1 MHTLNI
7 LNITLRPF
15 LRTNYKKCE
24 KSMKI
29 IALILAAG
37 RGTRAGGANP
47 KQWQHLGNKRIID
60 HSIDLFKDIS
70 KINNIMVVLHP
81 DDLHLL
87 NRGDVLFTKGGH
99 TRSES
104 VKLGLEALKQNEM
117 PDYVLIHDAARPS
130 TPLSL
135 INNVLDNLNTADAV
149 SPGLPVTDTLW
160 EVIDEEVIQTK
171 SRKNIWRAQTPQ
183 GFNFKKILDAHL
195 ASSSTATDDVEVAT
209 SAGIKVK
216 VIHGSEK
223 NIKITI
229 AEDFDRVT
237 GILGY

>member
-1 MHTLNI
+1 
-7 LNITLRPF
+7 
-15 LRTNYKKCE
+15 
-24 KSMKI
+24 MKI

-37 RGTRAGGANP
+37 RGTRAGSAMP
-47 KQWQHLGNKRIID
+47 KQWQILGNKRIID
-60 HSIDLFKDIS
+60 HSIDLFKNIS
-70 KINNIMVVLHP
+70 RINNVMVVLHP
-81 DDLHLL
+81 DDLHRL
-87 NRGDVLFTKGGH
+87 NRRDVLFTKGGH

-104 VKLGLEALKQNEM
+104 VKLGLAALKQNEM

-130 TPLSL
+130 TPLNV
-135 INNVLDNLNTADAV
+135 INNVLDNLDTADAV

-160 EVIDEEVIQTK
+160 EVIAEEVMQTK

-183 GFNFKKILDAHL
+183 GFNFKKILDAHV

-216 VIHGSEK
+216 VIQGSEK
-223 NIKITI
+223 NIKITT

-237 GILGY
+237 AVLGY

>member
-1 MHTLNI
+1 
-7 LNITLRPF
+7 
-15 LRTNYKKCE
+15 
-24 KSMKI
+24 MKI

-37 RGTRAGGANP
+37 RGTRAGSAMP
-47 KQWQHLGNKRIID
+47 KQWQILGNKRIID
-60 HSIDLFKDIS
+60 HSIDLFKNIS
-70 KINNIMVVLHP
+70 RINNVMVVLHP

-87 NRGDVLFTKGGH
+87 KRSDVLFTKGGH

-104 VKLGLEALKQNEM
+104 VKLGLAALKQNEM

-130 TPLSL
+130 TPLNV
-135 INNVLDNLNTADAV
+135 INNVLDNLDTADAV

-160 EVIDEEVIQTK
+160 EVIDEEVMQTK

-183 GFNFKKILDAHL
+183 GFNFKKILDAHV

-216 VIHGSEK
+216 VIQGSEK
-223 NIKITI
+223 NIKITT

-237 GILGY
+237 AVLGY

>member
-1 MHTLNI
+1 
-7 LNITLRPF
+7 
-15 LRTNYKKCE
+15 
-24 KSMKI
+24 MKI
-29 IALILAAG
+29 IAVILAAG

-60 HSIDLFKDIS
+60 HSIDLFKNVAR
-70 KINNIMVVLHP
+70 INNVMVVLHP

-87 NRGDVLFTKGGH
+87 NRSDVLFTKGGH

-130 TPLSL
+130 TPLTV
-135 INNVLDNLNTADAV
+135 INDVIDNLETADAV
-149 SPGLPVTDTLW
+149 SPGLPITDTLW
-160 EVIDEEVIQTK
+160 EVIGENVVRTK

-183 GFNFKKILDAHL
+183 GFNFKKILDAHK

-216 VIHGSEK
+216 VIYGSEK
-223 NIKITI
+223 NIKITT
-229 AEDFDRVT
+229 AEDFDRVKAV
-237 GILGY
+237 LGY

>member
-1 MHTLNI
+1 
-7 LNITLRPF
+7 
-15 LRTNYKKCE
+15 
-24 KSMKI
+24 MKI

-37 RGTRAGGANP
+37 RGTRAGSAMP
-47 KQWQHLGNKRIID
+47 KQWQILGNKRIID
-60 HSIDLFKDIS
+60 HSIDLFKNIS
-70 KINNIMVVLHP
+70 RINNVMVVLHP

-87 NRGDVLFTKGGH
+87 NRSDVLFTKGGN

-104 VKLGLEALKQNEM
+104 VKFGLEALKQNEM

-130 TPLSL
+130 TPLTV
-135 INNVLDNLNTADAV
+135 INNVLDNLDTADAV
-149 SPGLPVTDTLW
+149 SPGLPITDTLW

-223 NIKITI
+223 NIKITT

-237 GILGY
+237 AVLGY

>member
-1 MHTLNI
+1 
-7 LNITLRPF
+7 
-15 LRTNYKKCE
+15 
-24 KSMKI
+24 MKI

-37 RGTRAGGANP
+37 RGTRAGSAMP
-47 KQWQHLGNKRIID
+47 KQWQILGNKRIID
-60 HSIDLFKDIS
+60 HSIDLFKNIS
-70 KINNIMVVLHP
+70 RINNVMVVLHP
-81 DDLHLL
+81 DDLHRL
-87 NRGDVLFTKGGH
+87 NRRDVLFTKGGH

-104 VKLGLEALKQNEM
+104 VKLGLAALKQNEM

-130 TPLSL
+130 TPLNV
-135 INNVLDNLNTADAV
+135 INNVLDNLDTADAV

-171 SRKNIWRAQTPQ
+171 SRKNMWRAQTPQ
-183 GFNFKKILDAHL
+183 GFNFKKILDAHV

-216 VIHGSEK
+216 VIQGSEK
-223 NIKITI
+223 NIKITT

-237 GILGY
+237 AVLGY

>member
-117 PDYVLIHDAARPS
+117 PDYVLIHDAARPT
-130 TPLSL
+130 TPLTV
-135 INNVLDNLNTADAV
+135 INNVLDNLDTADAV
-149 SPGLPVTDTLW
+149 SPGLPITDTLW
-160 EVIDEEVIQTK
+160 EVIDEEVMQTK

-183 GFNFKKILDAHL
+183 GFNFKKILDAHV

-216 VIHGSEK
+216 VIQGSEK
-223 NIKITI
+223 NIKITT

-237 GILGY
+237 AVLGY

>member
-1 MHTLNI
+1 
-7 LNITLRPF
+7 
-15 LRTNYKKCE
+15 
-24 KSMKI
+24 MKI

-37 RGTRAGGANP
+37 RGTRAGGVNP

-70 KINNIMVVLHP
+70 RINNVMVVLHP
-81 DDLHLL
+81 DDLQLL
-87 NRGDVLFTKGGH
+87 NRSDVLFTKGGN

-104 VKLGLEALKQNEM
+104 VKLGLEALKKNEM

-130 TPLSL
+130 TPLTV
-135 INNVLDNLNTADAV
+135 IDNVLDNLDSADAV
-149 SPGLPVTDTLW
+149 SPGLPITDTLW
-160 EVIDEEVIQTK
+160 EVIDEEVMQTK

-223 NIKITI
+223 NIKITT

-237 GILGY
+237 AVLGY

>member
-1 MHTLNI
+1 
-7 LNITLRPF
+7 
-15 LRTNYKKCE
+15 
-24 KSMKI
+24 MKI

-37 RGTRAGGANP
+37 RGTRAGSAMP
-47 KQWQHLGNKRIID
+47 KQWQILGNKRIID
-60 HSIDLFKDIS
+60 HSIDLFKNIS
-70 KINNIMVVLHP
+70 RINNVMVVLHP
-81 DDLHLL
+81 DDLHRL
-87 NRGDVLFTKGGH
+87 NRRDVLFTKGGH

-104 VKLGLEALKQNEM
+104 VKLGLAALKQNEM

-130 TPLSL
+130 TPLNV
-135 INNVLDNLNTADAV
+135 INNVLDNLDTADAV

-160 EVIDEEVIQTK
+160 EVIDEEVMQTK

-183 GFNFKKILDAHL
+183 GFNFKKILDAHV

-223 NIKITI
+223 NIKITT

-237 GILGY
+237 AVLGY

>member
-1 MHTLNI
+1 
-7 LNITLRPF
+7 
-15 LRTNYKKCE
+15 
-24 KSMKI
+24 MKI

-37 RGTRAGGANP
+37 RGTRAGSAMP
-47 KQWQHLGNKRIID
+47 KQWQILGNKRIID
-60 HSIDLFKDIS
+60 HSIDLFKNIS
-70 KINNIMVVLHP
+70 RINNVMVVLHP
-81 DDLHLL
+81 DDLHRL
-87 NRGDVLFTKGGH
+87 NRRDVLFTKGGH

-104 VKLGLEALKQNEM
+104 VKLGLAALKQNEM

-130 TPLSL
+130 TPLNV
-135 INNVLDNLNTADAV
+135 INNVLDNLDTADAV

-160 EVIDEEVIQTK
+160 EVVDEEVMQTK

-183 GFNFKKILDAHL
+183 GFNFKKILDAHV

-209 SAGIKVK
+209 SAGMKVK

-223 NIKITI
+223 NIKITT

-237 GILGY
+237 AVLGY

>member
-1 MHTLNI
+1 
-7 LNITLRPF
+7 
-15 LRTNYKKCE
+15 
-24 KSMKI
+24 MKI

-37 RGTRAGGANP
+37 RGTRAGSAMP
-47 KQWQHLGNKRIID
+47 KQWQILGNKRIID
-60 HSIDLFKDIS
+60 HSIDLFKNIS
-70 KINNIMVVLHP
+70 RINNVMVVLHP
-81 DDLHLL
+81 DDLHRL
-87 NRGDVLFTKGGH
+87 NRRDVLFTKGGH

-104 VKLGLEALKQNEM
+104 VKLGLAALKQNEM

-130 TPLSL
+130 TPLNV
-135 INNVLDNLNTADAV
+135 INNVLDNLDTADAV

-160 EVIDEEVIQTK
+160 EVIDEEVMQTK

-183 GFNFKKILDAHL
+183 GFNFKKILDAHV

-216 VIHGSEK
+216 VIQGSEK
-223 NIKITI
+223 NIKITT

-237 GILGY
+237 AVLGY

>member
-15 LRTNYKKCE
+15 LRINYKKCE

-117 PDYVLIHDAARPS
+117 PDYVLIHDAARPT
-130 TPLSL
+130 TPLNV
-135 INNVLDNLNTADAV
+135 INNVLDSLDTADAV

-160 EVIDEEVIQTK
+160 EVIDEEVMQTK

-183 GFNFKKILDAHL
+183 GFNFKKILDAHV

-216 VIHGSEK
+216 VIQGSEK
-223 NIKITI
+223 NIKITT

-237 GILGY
+237 AVLGY

>member
-1 MHTLNI
+1 
-7 LNITLRPF
+7 
-15 LRTNYKKCE
+15 
-24 KSMKI
+24 MKI

-37 RGTRAGGANP
+37 RGTRAGSAMP
-47 KQWQHLGNKRIID
+47 KQWQILGNKRIID
-60 HSIDLFKDIS
+60 HSIDLFKNIS
-70 KINNIMVVLHP
+70 RINNVMVVLHP
-81 DDLHLL
+81 DDLHRL
-87 NRGDVLFTKGGH
+87 NRRDVLFTKGGN

-104 VKLGLEALKQNEM
+104 VKFGLAALKQNEM

-130 TPLSL
+130 TPLNV
-135 INNVLDNLNTADAV
+135 INNVLDNLDTADAV

-160 EVIDEEVIQTK
+160 EVIDEEVMKTK

-183 GFNFKKILDAHL
+183 GFNFKKILDAHV

-216 VIHGSEK
+216 VIQGSEK
-223 NIKITI
+223 NIKITT

-237 GILGY
+237 AVLGY

>member
-1 MHTLNI
+1 
-7 LNITLRPF
+7 
-15 LRTNYKKCE
+15 
-24 KSMKI
+24 MKI

-37 RGTRAGGANP
+37 RGTRAGSAMP
-47 KQWQHLGNKRIID
+47 KQWQILGNKRIID
-60 HSIDLFKDIS
+60 HSIDLFKNIS
-70 KINNIMVVLHP
+70 RINNVMVVLHP
-81 DDLHLL
+81 DDLHRL
-87 NRGDVLFTKGGH
+87 NRRDVLFTKGGH

-130 TPLSL
+130 TPLNV
-135 INNVLDNLNTADAV
+135 INNVLDNLDTADAV

-160 EVIDEEVIQTK
+160 EVIDEEVMKTK

-183 GFNFKKILDAHL
+183 GFNFKKILDAHV

-216 VIHGSEK
+216 VIQGSEK
-223 NIKITI
+223 NIKITT

-237 GILGY
+237 AVLGY

>member
-1 MHTLNI
+1 
-7 LNITLRPF
+7 
-15 LRTNYKKCE
+15 
-24 KSMKI
+24 MKI

-37 RGTRAGGANP
+37 RGTRAGSAIP
-47 KQWQHLGNKRIID
+47 KQWQNLGNRRIID
-60 HSIDLFKDIS
+60 HSIDLFKNIS
-70 KINNIMVVLHP
+70 RINNVMVVLHP

-87 NRGDVLFTKGGH
+87 NRNDVLFTTGGH

-104 VKLGLEALKQNEM
+104 VKFGLEALKQNEM
-117 PDYVLIHDAARPS
+117 PDYVLIHDAARPT
-130 TPLSL
+130 TPLTV
-135 INNVLDNLNTADAV
+135 INNVLDSLDTADAV

-160 EVIDEEVIQTK
+160 EVIDQEVMQTK

-195 ASSSTATDDVEVAT
+195 ANSSTATDDVEVAT
-209 SAGIKVK
+209 SAGMKVK

-223 NIKITI
+223 NIKITT

-237 GILGY
+237 AVLGY

>member
-1 MHTLNI
+1 
-7 LNITLRPF
+7 
-15 LRTNYKKCE
+15 
-24 KSMKI
+24 MKI

-37 RGTRAGGANP
+37 RGTRAGSAMP
-47 KQWQHLGNKRIID
+47 KQWQILGNKRIID
-60 HSIDLFKDIS
+60 HSIDLFKNIS
-70 KINNIMVVLHP
+70 RINNVMVVLHP
-81 DDLHLL
+81 DDLHRL
-87 NRGDVLFTKGGH
+87 NRRDVLFTKGGH

-104 VKLGLEALKQNEM
+104 VKLGLAALKQNEM

-130 TPLSL
+130 TPLNV
-135 INNVLDNLNTADAV
+135 INNVLDNLDTADAV

-160 EVIDEEVIQTK
+160 EVIDEEVMQTK

-183 GFNFKKILDAHL
+183 GFNFKKILDAHV

-223 NIKITI
+223 NIKITT
-229 AEDFDRVT
+229 AEDFNRVKAV
-237 GILGY
+237 LGY